1 MPNPVKLN
9 AAGVIARLD
18 RAARIVLTTHA
29 RADGDAIGSTVAL
42 RRILQHRGKTV
53 RAFLHEPTGEPYAF
67 LTANESCEIW
77 STASAADVLEGSD
90 LLVILDTC
98 AKSQL
103 GDIAE
108 VIEAAT
114 VPKLAIDHHRT
125 RDAIVDEV
133 FVDERAAAC
142 AGMISALCERSK
154 WSVDPSAAEMLYV
167 GLATDTGWF
176 RFSNADLIA
185 YATASRLI
193 AAGARPNEL
202 YERLYLNESASRARL
217 RGAVLSSFELH
228 ADGRLAVVRI
238 TRSMLAS
245 CGATRAMTENL
256 VNEPQC
262 IGSVLAAVLLVE
274 PDDDGPVRV
283 SFRSKR
289 AIDVAA
295 IAAHFGGGGHTR
307 AAGARIAG
315 RLDAVAER
323 VIAKMTE
330 AIATLDREER

>member
-1 MPNPVKLN
+1 MPNPVRLDAD
-9 AAGVIARLD
+9 AAIARLD
-18 RAARIVLTTHA
+18 HAGRIVLTTHA
-29 RADGDAIGSTVAL
+29 RADGDAIGSTAAL
-42 RRILQHRGKTV
+42 KRILQQQGKTV
-53 RAFLHEPTGEPYAF
+53 RAFLHEPAGEPYAF
-67 LTANESCEIW
+67 LAANEPCEVW
-77 STASAADVLEGSD
+77 NPESAADVLEASD

-103 GDIAE
+103 GDVADA
-108 VIEAAT
+108 IEAAT

-125 RDAIVDEV
+125 RDAIVDAV
-133 FVDERAAAC
+133 LVDEHAAAC
-142 AGMISALCERSK
+142 AGMIAALCERSG
-154 WSVDPSAAEMLYV
+154 WSVDPHAAELLYV

-176 RFSNADLIA
+176 RFSNADSIA

-202 YERLYLNESASRARL
+202 YERLYLNESAPRARL

-245 CGATRAMTENL
+245 CGATRDMTENL

-262 IGSVLAAVLLVE
+262 VESVLAAVLLVE

-307 AAGARIAG
+307 AAGARIEG
-315 RLDAVAER
+315 KLDAIAER

-330 AIATLDREER
+330 AIATLNMEKR